1 MSAAVAG
8 ERDTFDHLRSV
19 DADAFA
25 ETDEELGMRDVAA
38 RDATGLLLVQA
49 LRELDTLSGIGTA
62 RVQRAH
68 GERKRAHLE
77 EELHHERAESG
88 AREPPVGDA
97 KPERMAA
104 ERPARRDLRP
114 QILDERAAARHQL
127 EPAPASRHMKRLL
140 TPSMS
145 SWPMTL
151 KPRGRLATA
160 CGAPASFAGGRR
172 RCSRRGRLRT
182 GSCRGG
188 QVDAQPAVPPRGS
201 VRRE

>member
-1 MSAAVAG
+1 MKGCSREERPNQSMSAAVAG

-77 EELHHERAESG
+77 EELHHERARAARGSRPSAMRSQSG
-88 AREPPVGDA
+88 WRPNA
-97 KPERMAA
+97 
-104 ERPARRDLRP
+104 RPAAISARRSSTNAPLLVISSSQRQLR
-114 QILDERAAARHQL
+114 
-127 EPAPASRHMKRLL
+127 
-140 TPSMS
+140 
-145 SWPMTL
+145 
-151 KPRGRLATA
+151 AT
-160 CGAPASFAGGRR
+160 
-172 RCSRRGRLRT
+172 
-182 GSCRGG
+182 
-188 QVDAQPAVPPRGS
+188 
-201 VRRE
+201 